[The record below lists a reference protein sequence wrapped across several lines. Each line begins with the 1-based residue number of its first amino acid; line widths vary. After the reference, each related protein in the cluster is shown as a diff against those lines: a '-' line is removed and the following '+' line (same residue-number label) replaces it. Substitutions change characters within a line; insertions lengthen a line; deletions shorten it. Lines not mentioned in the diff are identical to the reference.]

1 MHFSRIRVRGA
12 MLACGT
18 RRRLS
23 LLSLHPGVSLYA
35 SVPLRAGV
43 SLLPHLP
50 GVALLPDVS
59 LLARL
64 PGVALLSG
72 LPSLALLSGGT
83 GWPRLCWSGR
93 GCCASAKHQR

>member
-1 MHFSRIRVRGA
+1 

-23 LLSLHPGVSLYA
+23 LLSLHPGVSLFA

-43 SLLPHLP
+43 SLLPRLP
-50 GVALLPDVS
+50 GVALLS
-59 LLARL
+59 GLS
-64 PGVALLSG
+64 LLSG

-83 GWPRLCWSGR
+83 RLCWSWR
-93 GCCASAKHQR
+93 GCASAKHQR